1 MIGYI
6 TATIAL
12 VVIVGPKAVGNVLS
26 GTHDYTDGFSVSYK
40 KEGLKYKQEQYNK

>member
-1 MIGYI
+1 MLGYL
-6 TATIAL
+6 ATIIAII
-12 VVIVGPKAVGNVLS
+12 VIVGPKAVGNVLS